1 MHEIPNFPFPSLPE
15 PEPTPSAHQEPNKKT
30 VLKASPAKTE
40 DSHSVK
46 HKH

>member
-15 PEPTPSAHQEPNKKT
+15 PEPTPSAHQEQNKKT
-30 VLKASPAKTE
+30 ELKASPAKTE
-40 DSHSVK
+40 DSRSVK